1 MTELRFHR
9 GLYDATA
16 IDEAAATFAD
26 YATLERADD
35 ATHLVVRVTS
45 SDGAR
50 ERKVAAE
57 LANFA
62 LGLTIRKGG
71 TVGAT
76 A

>member
-1 MTELRFHR
+1 VIEKRFHR
-9 GLYDATA
+9 ELYEASSVDDAVT
-16 IDEAAATFAD
+16 TFAD

-35 ATHLVVRVTS
+35 ATHLVVRIAAA
-45 SDGAR
+45 DAAR
-50 ERKVAAE
+50 ERKIAAE

-71 TVGAT
+71 TLGAS